1 MIPIVRISLKLSK
14 ERIFDRQIKLTVT
27 NLPVLRSIQKVEFDG
42 LFEFTIA
49 VFSLMDC
56 WGENFELSSGAGED
70 ETLMCAGAGSEIFF
84 PSTTGNGG
92 STLGKISRVLSL
104 PMLNCEIGRAHV

>member
-1 MIPIVRISLKLSK
+1 MIPNVRISLKLSK
-14 ERIFDRQIKLTVT
+14 ERIFDRRIKLTVT

-56 WGENFELSSGAGED
+56 WGENFELSSGAGQD
-70 ETLMCAGAGSEIFF
+70 ETLMCAGAGSKLFF
-84 PSTTGNGG
+84 PLTTGIGG
-92 STLGKISRVLSL
+92 LIFGKTSRVLSL
-104 PMLNCEIGRAHV
+104 PK